1 MNNCINRL
9 LLTVL
14 LVPISGCSNHEQ
26 QAADDMTLRDF
37 EQLVINGYIEP
48 YKTGDTER
56 WMEIFADDAVGM
68 HNTLPA
74 LEGKQAIRQFAELVH
89 SSFDIEQ
96 LDVTVD
102 SVIREGTGRL
112 PAAIIQP
119 VLFSRAGMLKL
130 RRNPGKANMYYCGN
144 VKATAPGRSFW
155 IWVTTTRHDPDD
167 RPAQVSSRVFFF
179 QPVKR

>member
-1 MNNCINRL
+1 MNNSFNIL

-14 LVPISGCSNHEQ
+14 LVPVTGCSNHEQ

-56 WMEIFADDAVGM
+56 WMDIFADDAVGM

-74 LEGKQAIRQFAELVH
+74 LEGKQAIRQFAEVVH
-89 SSFDIEQ
+89 SSFDIGQ

-102 SVIREGTGRL
+102 SVIREGDWALTRGNFTAHFVLKEGNPEEQSQPRQGKYIL
-112 PAAIIQP
+112 LWERQDDGAWKII
-119 VLFSRAGMLKL
+119 LDM
-130 RRNPGKANMYYCGN
+130 GN
-144 VKATAPGRSFW
+144 NNSP
-155 IWVTTTRHDPDD
+155 
-167 RPAQVSSRVFFF
+167 
-179 QPVKR
+179 

>member
-1 MNNCINRL
+1 MNNCLNRL
-9 LLTVL
+9 LLTVF

-37 EQLVINGYIEP
+37 EQLVINDYIEP

-74 LEGKQAIRQFAELVH
+74 LEGKQAIRKFAEVVH
-89 SSFDIEQ
+89 STFDIEQ

-102 SVIREGTGRL
+102 SVIREGDWALTRGNFTASFILKGGDAEIPPEPR
-112 PAAIIQP
+112 QGKY
-119 VLFSRAGMLKL
+119 VLLWERQSDGAWKVILDM
-130 RRNPGKANMYYCGN
+130 GN
-144 VKATAPGRSFW
+144 NNSP
-155 IWVTTTRHDPDD
+155 
-167 RPAQVSSRVFFF
+167 
-179 QPVKR
+179 